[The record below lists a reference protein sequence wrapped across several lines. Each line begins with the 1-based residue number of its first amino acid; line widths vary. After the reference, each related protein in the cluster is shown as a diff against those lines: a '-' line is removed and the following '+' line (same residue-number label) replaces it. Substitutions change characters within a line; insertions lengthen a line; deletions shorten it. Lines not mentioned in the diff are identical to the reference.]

1 MARLRH
7 RSHFV
12 AGPHVSRSRTRVTRD
27 DLTKDELR
35 TLLSLVHTAIDASR
49 FPMSERVR
57 KLKEVRR
64 KLRRSLGEP
73 EDGPE

>member
-1 MARLRH
+1 MA
-7 RSHFV
+7 
-12 AGPHVSRSRTRVTRD
+12 RD

-35 TLLSLVHTAIDASR
+35 TLLSLVNTEIDASR

-64 KLRRSLGEP
+64 KLRRALGEP
-73 EDGPE
+73 DDGPE